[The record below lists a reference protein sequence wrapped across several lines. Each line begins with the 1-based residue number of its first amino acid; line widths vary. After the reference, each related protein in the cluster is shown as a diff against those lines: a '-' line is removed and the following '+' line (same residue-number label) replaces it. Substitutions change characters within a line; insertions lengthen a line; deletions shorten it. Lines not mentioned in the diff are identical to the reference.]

1 MIKTLPSYSP
11 EHILRSLA
19 PKGLFPLEY
28 LLRIYMLYCVHLC
41 VCMLAKSLQSCMT
54 LCNPM
59 DCSPPVS
66 LVHRVLQARILEWLP
81 FLLIGGLPDPEIK
94 PASPALADGFFTTEP
109 PGKPVLYSYIHVHGE
124 SHGQGSLA
132 GYSSWDHKELDMT

>member
-28 LLRIYMLYCVHLC
+28 LLRIYMLYRVHLC

-81 FLLIGGLPDPEIK
+81 FLLMGVFLTQRSNLHLLHWQTDS
-94 PASPALADGFFTTEP
+94 SPLSHLGSP
-109 PGKPVLYSYIHVHGE
+109 YYIVIYMSMENPMDRGAWQAIVHGIIK
-124 SHGQGSLA
+124 S
-132 GYSSWDHKELDMT
+132 